1 MLLAVALFA
10 GSWSATAPAA
20 THPEGTTVTHE
31 ATPVDRVRIAV
42 LDKVEGQRVIMPF
55 PVGERIPL
63 PDGRH
68 SLVVQRYASNFSL
81 LRRPQAEQTA
91 TPDQP
96 EPADQSVGR
105 KPEGANPAA
114 RIRLLR
120 NGRPVAESWIFSQA
134 PYLFQPSNMR
144 YNFEL
149 LGAEPQKTEQSAR
162 SSAG

>member
-1 MLLAVALFA
+1 MLLAVALLA

-55 PVGERIPL
+55 PVGKRIPL

-68 SLVVQRYASNFSL
+68 SLVVQRYSGNFSL
-81 LRRPQAEQTA
+81 HQRSQTEQPAESAQKPA
-91 TPDQP
+91 TDQP
-96 EPADQSVGR
+96 VGR
-105 KPEGANPAA
+105 KPEGSNPAA

-120 NGRPVAESWIFSQA
+120 NDRPVAESWIFSQA